1 MNRDEDERWMQAA
14 LAFGRRSLGL
24 AAPNPSVGA
33 LLLDNGIVVGRGVTG
48 QGGRPH
54 AERRALDEAGEA
66 ARGATLYVTLEPC
79 SHHGVTPP
87 CAEAVVAAGVSRVV
101 CALGDPDPRVA
112 GRGLGLLRNAG
123 VEVLLGP
130 GAAAARRDHR
140 GHILRVTRGRPMVTL
155 KLARTA
161 DGFAAGDEHDLRL
174 AITGQ
179 TANLRVQVMRSMHD
193 AIMVGV
199 GTAIADDPLLTVR
212 LPGVDHRPLRV
223 VLDSQLRL
231 PPSSRLCA
239 TAGDY
244 PTVVLTTPAASSDRA
259 SVLKAHG
266 VEVARVGAESDLQ
279 LGLDA
284 ALGWLGQRGIT
295 RVFSEGGP
303 TVAARLIREGLA
315 DEVVLLTAIKPLGR
329 PGLPALP
336 PEAYARLEDASRYAE
351 CEGADYGTD
360 KMRRWERRDDGMST
374 SRNVAALVR
383 ASSRDSRRGRPSDI

>member
-1 MNRDEDERWMQAA
+1 MNREPAEDERWMGAA

-33 LLLDNGIVVGRGVTG
+33 LLLDKGVVVGRGVTVP
-48 QGGRPH
+48 GGRPH
-54 AERRALDEAGEA
+54 AERLALDEAGEA

-101 CALGDPDPRVA
+101 CALEDPDPRVA
-112 GRGLGLLRNAG
+112 GRGLALLRDAG
-123 VEVLLGP
+123 VELLVGP
-130 GAAAARRDHR
+130 GAATARRDHR

-161 DGFAAGDEHDLRL
+161 DGYAAGDEHDLRL

-179 TANLRVQVMRSMHD
+179 AANLRVQVMRAMHD

-212 LPGVDHRPLRV
+212 LPGVDQRPLRV
-223 VLDSQLRL
+223 VLDSRLRL
-231 PPSSRLCA
+231 PVASRLCA
-239 TAGDY
+239 TAREY
-244 PTVVLTTPAASSDRA
+244 PTVVLTTLAASSESEALLRA
-259 SVLKAHG
+259 RG
-266 VEVARVGAESDLQ
+266 VEVARLDAGSEGQVDLQ
-279 LGLDA
+279 Q
-284 ALGWLGQRGIT
+284 ALRWLGARGVT

-303 TVAARLIREGLA
+303 TVAARLIGAGLA
-315 DEVVLLTAIKPLGR
+315 DEVVLLTATKPLAR

-336 PEAYARLEDASRYAE
+336 PDAYAELEDASRWAE
-351 CEGADYGTD
+351 GETAVYGSD
-360 KMRRWERRDDGMST
+360 QMRRWDRLDGWEP
-374 SRNVAALVR
+374 
-383 ASSRDSRRGRPSDI
+383 AS